1 MKIQV
6 FKNNLAYLSEFQGD
20 DLKKRDQLQSVF
32 TVCQFVQVLLLSIST
47 INLYLK
53 ESFKGN
59 VSTFME
65 VKLRFDGVEVRK
77 RLIN

>member
-1 MKIQV
+1 MNIQL

-32 TVCQFVQVLLLSIST
+32 TVCQFVQVVLLSIST

-53 ESFKGN
+53 ELFKGN

-65 VKLRFDGVEVRK
+65 VKLCFDVVEFRK